1 MNEENMKSIPL
12 LVTIL
17 FCTVISACGTVSGM
31 RPAVQQAAMPPSEI
45 RPESWSPPPSCVNL
59 SVERNENTNKII
71 DGDYR
76 ESVGAHLLSK
86 GYRLTGDLG
95 CRHVLVTSITQNT
108 RGFFGFFS
116 RAVFSARAELSD
128 VTKQKTLWSANASVD
143 YSDGALPFSLVG
155 ISTGIYKASES
166 MGREKELMALDS
178 LSRKLLNSLPYLPA
192 PSGMPDLDERPL
204 QDMDKWLST
213 FAEVDRPQ
221 ALLKIT
227 QSAYSNDLKE
237 RAYIRLCKLENAP
250 IHRRRWA
257 LFKASLDETEP
268 AVDVLLQ
275 GGAQTQN
282 DSESQFLL
290 GRLYTALSRYGD
302 ADQAYVRASA
312 LNPGKALYFEG
323 LAYVNTRSGNYER
336 ALAAYEKIIEL
347 TPDQAYAYMSM
358 AEVNLSAGQAH
369 EAVNNYA
376 KAADL
381 LFMSKDVQAL
391 QKIVEKQASIR
402 TTDVS
407 ADPLTRQL
415 TDKVQALLKELEK
428 KL

>member
-1 MNEENMKSIPL
+1 MKSIPL

-17 FCTVISACGTVSGM
+17 FCAVMSGCGTVPGVS
-31 RPAVQQAAMPPSEI
+31 PTAQQTATAPSEI
-45 RPESWSPPPSCVNL
+45 RPEAWSPPPSCVRL
-59 SVERNENTNKII
+59 SVEHHEKIDKTV

-86 GYRLTGDLG
+86 GYRLTGDQG
-95 CRHVLVTSITQNT
+95 CRHVLVTRITQNT

-116 RAVFSARAELSD
+116 RAVLSAKAELSD
-128 VTKQKTLWSANASVD
+128 VAQQQTLWSANASVD

-155 ISTGIYKASES
+155 ISTGIYKASEA

-178 LSRKLLNSLPYLPA
+178 LSRKLLSSLPYLPA
-192 PSGMPDLDERPL
+192 ATAMPDLDERPF

-213 FAEVDRPQ
+213 LAEVDRPQ

-257 LFKASLDETEP
+257 LFKASLGETEP

-275 GGAQTQN
+275 GGVQTLN
-282 DSESQFLL
+282 DPESQFLL

-358 AEVNLSAGQAH
+358 AEVNLSAGHAH
-369 EAVNNYA
+369 EAVSNYA

-381 LFMSKDVQAL
+381 LFIRKDGQAL
-391 QKIVEKQASIR
+391 QTIMEKQASIR
-402 TTDVS
+402 TADVS
-407 ADPLTRQL
+407 TDPLIRQL

>member
-1 MNEENMKSIPL
+1 
-12 LVTIL
+12 
-17 FCTVISACGTVSGM
+17 
-31 RPAVQQAAMPPSEI
+31 
-45 RPESWSPPPSCVNL
+45 
-59 SVERNENTNKII
+59 
-71 DGDYR
+71 
-76 ESVGAHLLSK
+76 
-86 GYRLTGDLG
+86 
-95 CRHVLVTSITQNT
+95 
-108 RGFFGFFS
+108 
-116 RAVFSARAELSD
+116 
-128 VTKQKTLWSANASVD
+128 
-143 YSDGALPFSLVG
+143 
-155 ISTGIYKASES
+155 
-166 MGREKELMALDS
+166 
-178 LSRKLLNSLPYLPA
+178 
-192 PSGMPDLDERPL
+192 MPDLDERPL